1 MNGIH
6 DLGGMHGL
14 GPVVAEA
21 DEPVFHEP
29 WEGRAFALF
38 ASTFVFAGY
47 TVDEFRH
54 AIENIAPAHYLES
67 SYYEHWMF
75 AFEAALIKRG
85 FVSREE
91 LDARIATLS
100 ATPASTTA
108 GAS

>member
-14 GPVVAEA
+14 GPISPEA

-38 ASTFVFAGY
+38 AGTFVFAGY

-54 AIENIAPAHYLES
+54 AIERMDPAHYLES
-67 SYYEHWMF
+67 SYYEHWLT
-75 AFEAALIKRG
+75 AFEEVLVERG
-85 FVSREE
+85 FLTRAE
-91 LDARIATLS
+91 LDARAAQIA
-100 ATPASTTA
+100 A
-108 GAS
+108 GGH

>member
-14 GPVVAEA
+14 GPINPEA

-38 ASTFVFAGY
+38 AGTLVFAGY

-54 AIENIAPAHYLES
+54 AIEKMPPAHYLES
-67 SYYEHWMF
+67 SYYEHWMV
-75 AFEAALIKRG
+75 AFEEALIKRG
-85 FVSREE
+85 FITQAE
-91 LDARIATLS
+91 LDARIALLEK
-100 ATPASTTA
+100 
-108 GAS
+108 GGH

>member
-14 GPVVAEA
+14 GPVLRE
-21 DEPVFHEP
+21 DNEPVFHEE
-29 WEGRAFALF
+29 WEGRAFGLF

-54 AIENIAPAHYLES
+54 AIEKIAPAHYLES
-67 SYYEHWMF
+67 SYYEHWMV
-75 AFEAALIKRG
+75 AFEDALIRRG

-91 LDARIATLS
+91 LDARVAQLKN
-100 ATPASTTA
+100 
-108 GAS
+108 GVH

>member
-14 GPVVAEA
+14 GPILREEN
-21 DEPVFHEP
+21 EPVFHAP
-29 WEGRAFALF
+29 WEGRAFGLF
-38 ASTFVFAGY
+38 AATFVFAGY

-54 AIENIAPAHYLES
+54 AIEKIAPAHYLDS

-75 AFEAALIKRG
+75 AFEEALIKRG

-91 LDARIATLS
+91 LDARIALLKASPS
-100 ATPASTTA
+100 AA
-108 GAS
+108 GAP

>member
-6 DLGGMHGL
+6 DLGGKHGL

-21 DEPVFHEP
+21 NEPVFHHP
-29 WEGRAFALF
+29 WEGRAFGLF

-54 AIENIAPAHYLES
+54 AIEKIDPAHYLES

-75 AFEAALIKRG
+75 AFEETLMKRG
-85 FVSREE
+85 IITRQEY
-91 LDARIATLS
+91 DAKIAQL
-100 ATPASTTA
+100 AK
-108 GAS
+108 GGH

>member
-14 GPVVAEA
+14 GPVFAEA
-21 DEPVFHEP
+21 NEPVFHEP

-54 AIENIAPAHYLES
+54 AIEKIPPAHYLES
-67 SYYEHWMF
+67 SYYLLR
-75 AFEAALIKRG
+75 ALDVRVRGSAAQARHRHARG
-85 FVSREE
+85 
-91 LDARIATLS
+91 A
-100 ATPASTTA
+100 
-108 GAS
+108 

>member
-14 GPVVAEA
+14 GPVLRE
-21 DEPVFHEP
+21 DNEPVFHEV

-54 AIENIAPAHYLES
+54 AIEKSHPRTTSNPRITS
-67 SYYEHWMF
+67 T
-75 AFEAALIKRG
+75 G
-85 FVSREE
+85 CSRS
-91 LDARIATLS
+91 RRRC
-100 ATPASTTA
+100 
-108 GAS
+108 

>member
-14 GPVVAEA
+14 GPVQRE
-21 DEPVFHEP
+21 DNEPVFHEE
-29 WEGRAFALF
+29 WEGRAFGLF

-54 AIENIAPAHYLES
+54 SIENIAPAHYLES

-85 FVSREE
+85 FVSRDE
-91 LDARIATLS
+91 LDARIAQLRN
-100 ATPASTTA
+100 
-108 GAS
+108 GGH